1 MATIFSSSSG
11 FNAKAGDMSSS
22 EVGKY
27 LGTTYMLSH
36 KKDFEPGRSSDFI
49 FKVKF
54 KRDLYDMN
62 GNKVAD
68 KDEASEVLA
77 LSLRDFAGP
86 SMTVDPIT
94 LRTGNGE
101 MKYAGVPTVGTS
113 AISFTD
119 YIGMDTEQILLAW
132 YVQCHNPKNDKIGFK
147 EYYSNDGLLYKWAPN
162 GTRVIDW
169 LLQGCWINEYNQGNY
184 SRQNPEFRQFS
195 TTIQYDKAYPYTVT
209 DYSAMRVSDSDV
221 NNQNNASTKSFHNHT
236 ATNYLGTLSDPESAS
251 TSNAGSKTSFNY
263 NA

>member
-1 MATIFSSSSG
+1 MGIIFSSD
-11 FNAKAGDMSSS
+11 FNATSGGLDTTG
-22 EVGKY
+22 VDKY
-27 LGTTYMLSH
+27 LGTTYMLNH

-54 KRDLYDMN
+54 KRDLYDMD
-62 GNKVAD
+62 GMFVASAS
-68 KDEASEVLA
+68 EASEILA

-86 SMTVDPIT
+86 SMSVESQS

-101 MKYAGVPTVGTS
+101 MKFAGVPTVGTS
-113 AISFTD
+113 SISFTD

-132 YVQCHNPKNDKIGFK
+132 YVQCYNPKNDKIGFK

-169 LLQGCWINEYNQGNY
+169 LLQGCWINEYNQGQY

-195 TTIQYDKAYPYTVT
+195 TTIQYDKSYPYSTKS
-209 DYSAMRVSDSDV
+209 YANFRVSDEDV
-221 NNQNNASTKSFHNHT
+221 KTQSNSNVKSFHNYKSI
-236 ATNYLGTLSDPESAS
+236 NYLGTLSDTER
-251 TSNAGSKTSFNY
+251 NQ
-263 NA
+263 

>member
-1 MATIFSSSSG
+1 MGAVFRTNI
-11 FNAKAGDMSSS
+11 NLNNNDQMTQDITD
-22 EVGKY
+22 KY
-27 LGTTYMLSH
+27 LGTSYMLLH

-54 KRDLYDMN
+54 ARDLYDMD
-62 GNKVAD
+62 GKFVASAT
-68 KDEASEVLA
+68 EASETLA

-86 SMTVDPIT
+86 SMTVDPMT

-119 YIGMDTEQILLAW
+119 YIGMDTERILLAW

-169 LLQGCWINEYNQGNY
+169 RLQGCWINEYNQGNY

-195 TTIQYDKAYPYTVT
+195 TTIQYDKAYPWTTV
-209 DYSAMRVSDSDV
+209 DYSTFNVSPDDV
-221 NNQNNASTKSFHNHT
+221 TNQKTSAPFNKPKS
-236 ATNYLGTLSDPESAS
+236 TNYLGTLGNNNEGS
-251 TSNAGSKTSFNY
+251 SN
-263 NA
+263 

>member
-1 MATIFSSSSG
+1 MGIIFSSSNGSST
-11 FNAKAGDMSSS
+11 KATADGIGST
-22 EVGKY
+22 ENY
-27 LGTTYMLSH
+27 LGTAYMLAH

-54 KRDLYDMN
+54 ARDLYDMD
-62 GNKVAD
+62 GKFVATAAD
-68 KDEASEVLA
+68 ASETLA

-119 YIGMDTEQILLAW
+119 YIGMDTERILLAW
-132 YVQCHNPKNDKIGFK
+132 YIQCHNPKNDKIGFK

-169 LLQGCWINEYNQGNY
+169 RLQGCWINEYNQGNY

-195 TTIQYDKAYPYTVT
+195 TTIQYDKAFPFSTP
-209 DYSAMRVSDSDV
+209 DYAAMRVDDADV
-221 NNQNNASTKSFHNHT
+221 TGQANASVKSFHDYNSK
-236 ATNYLGTLSDPESAS
+236 NYLGTLNKNEE
-251 TSNAGSKTSFNY
+251 KTS
-263 NA
+263 